1 MSNLDVTAK
10 YLLPLGLEKHRCCFC
25 CGRDISKCTYFDL
38 FEYTNK
44 LGLKFSGKVTRM

>member
-25 CGRDISKCTYFDL
+25 CGGDISKCTYFDL
-38 FEYTNK
+38 YEYTKTNLDWNLVEK
-44 LGLKFSGKVTRM
+44 